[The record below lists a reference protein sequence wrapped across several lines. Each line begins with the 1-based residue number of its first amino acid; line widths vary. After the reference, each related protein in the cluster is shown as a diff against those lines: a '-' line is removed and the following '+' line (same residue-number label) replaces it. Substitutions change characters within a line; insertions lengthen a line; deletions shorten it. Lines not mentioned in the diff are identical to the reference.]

1 MESQSNKLILI
12 AGLLLFCNLLFAQ
25 VPLKYGAQRKGK
37 RTDSAMQKWRDNRFG
52 QFVTFGLFSVPGGHW
67 NGKYY
72 GGAAEWI
79 KSSAKINNEAYDSLR
94 ANFNPQRLDAKEWA
108 QTAKQMGAK
117 YALVT
122 TKFHDYKG
130 QNEKS

>member
-1 MESQSNKLILI
+1 
-12 AGLLLFCNLLFAQ
+12 
-25 VPLKYGAQRKGK
+25 
-37 RTDSAMQKWRDNRFG
+37 MQKWRDNRFG